1 MSIPHAEDRAS
12 RSESASAR
20 RLVTSLAL
28 VCALAVP
35 PALLPMIGGN
45 VAEAQIRTAPAN
57 LPDLVEKLLPAVVNV
72 ATSQTVKT
80 ASRGNTP
87 GERGNPGN
95 QGNPGGRGQEVPQF
109 PPGSPFEDFFK
120 DFLNRQ
126 GRGDQPAQPRKVQSL
141 GSGFIIDSS
150 GYIVTNNHVVADADE
165 ITVTLHDD
173 TSLKATLV
181 GRDER
186 TDLALLKVESKKPL
200 TAVPWGDS
208 DKSRVGESVVA
219 IGNPFGLGGTVTAG
233 IISARSRDIGSGA
246 YDDFLQTDAS
256 INRGNSGGPMF
267 NINGEVIGINT
278 AIFSPPGQGGGSV
291 GIGFAIPSSEAKP
304 VIEQLKQSGKVRRG
318 WLGVRIQTVTDELAE
333 SLGLDK
339 AKGALVA
346 SVDGPAAKADIQP
359 GDVILKFDGRD
370 VTDMRRLPRMV
381 AETPVD
387 KSVDVQLWRK
397 KQQKTVQ
404 VKVAQLPEE
413 QVASASPRGV
423 PSTRSD
429 ELTALG
435 LHIATVTPELKEKYG
450 LADEATGIVVTE
462 VDSNGAAA
470 EKGVRAGDI
479 IQEVNQ
485 DAVKNPAD
493 VSAKIK
499 AARDQGKKTVLL
511 LINQKGDLRFVAVR
525 IN

>member
-1 MSIPHAEDRAS
+1 MSTPHAEDRAI
-12 RSESASAR
+12 RSGMP
-20 RLVTSLAL
+20 RLLGSLAL
-28 VCALAVP
+28 VGALALTP
-35 PALLPMIGGN
+35 SLAPMVGGLG
-45 VAEAQIRTAPAN
+45 AAQAQVRTAPPN

-72 ATSQTVKT
+72 STSQTVKT
-80 ASRGNTP
+80 ATRTAPGN
-87 GERGNPGN
+87 GPGN
-95 QGNPGGRGQEVPQF
+95 QQPQGRGQEIPQF

-126 GRGDQPAQPRKVQSL
+126 GRGDQPEQPTTPRKVQSL
-141 GSGFIIDSS
+141 GSGFIIDSA
-150 GYIVTNNHVVADADE
+150 GYIVTNNHVIADADE
-165 ITVTLHDD
+165 ISVTLHDD
-173 TSLKATLV
+173 TTLKATLV
-181 GRDER
+181 GHDER
-186 TDLALLKVESKKPL
+186 TDLALLKIDAKKPL

-208 DKSRVGESVVA
+208 DKTRVGESVVA

-267 NINGEVIGINT
+267 NVAGEVIGINT

-304 VIEQLKQSGKVRRG
+304 VIEQLKQTGKVRRG

-333 SLGLDK
+333 TLGLDK

-359 GDVILKFDGRD
+359 GDVIVKFDGRD
-370 VTDMRRLPRMV
+370 VSDMRRLPRMV

-387 KSVDVQLWRK
+387 KTVDVQLWRK
-397 KQQKTVQ
+397 KESKTVQ
-404 VKVAQLPEE
+404 VKVAELPEE
-413 QVASASPRGV
+413 QVASASPRSGA
-423 PSTRSD
+423 PAARPD
-429 ELTALG
+429 EVAALG
-435 LHIATVTPELKEKYG
+435 LKITTLTPELKDKYG
-450 LADEATGIVVTE
+450 LADDAAGLVVTD
-462 VDSNGAAA
+462 VDANGAAA
-470 EKGVRAGDI
+470 EKGVRPGDI

-485 DAVKNPAD
+485 EEVKSPAD
-493 VSAKIK
+493 ISAKIK

-511 LINQKGDLRFVAVR
+511 LVNEKGDLRFIAVR

>member
-1 MSIPHAEDRAS
+1 
-12 RSESASAR
+12 
-20 RLVTSLAL
+20 
-28 VCALAVP
+28 
-35 PALLPMIGGN
+35 
-45 VAEAQIRTAPAN
+45 
-57 LPDLVEKLLPAVVNV
+57 
-72 ATSQTVKT
+72 
-80 ASRGNTP
+80 
-87 GERGNPGN
+87 
-95 QGNPGGRGQEVPQF
+95 
-109 PPGSPFEDFFK
+109 
-120 DFLNRQ
+120 
-126 GRGDQPAQPRKVQSL
+126 
-141 GSGFIIDSS
+141 
-150 GYIVTNNHVVADADE
+150 
-165 ITVTLHDD
+165 
-173 TSLKATLV
+173 
-181 GRDER
+181 
-186 TDLALLKVESKKPL
+186 
-200 TAVPWGDS
+200 
-208 DKSRVGESVVA
+208 
-219 IGNPFGLGGTVTAG
+219 
-233 IISARSRDIGSGA
+233 
-246 YDDFLQTDAS
+246 
-256 INRGNSGGPMF
+256 
-267 NINGEVIGINT
+267 
-278 AIFSPPGQGGGSV
+278 
-291 GIGFAIPSSEAKP
+291 
-304 VIEQLKQSGKVRRG
+304 VRRG

-359 GDVILKFDGRD
+359 GDVILKFDGRE

-404 VKVAQLPEE
+404 VKVAELPEE

-423 PSTRSD
+423 S
-429 ELTALG
+429 ALG

-485 DAVKNPAD
+485 EAVKNPAD

>member
-1 MSIPHAEDRAS
+1 
-12 RSESASAR
+12 
-20 RLVTSLAL
+20 
-28 VCALAVP
+28 
-35 PALLPMIGGN
+35 
-45 VAEAQIRTAPAN
+45 
-57 LPDLVEKLLPAVVNV
+57 
-72 ATSQTVKT
+72 
-80 ASRGNTP
+80 
-87 GERGNPGN
+87 
-95 QGNPGGRGQEVPQF
+95 
-109 PPGSPFEDFFK
+109 
-120 DFLNRQ
+120 
-126 GRGDQPAQPRKVQSL
+126 
-141 GSGFIIDSS
+141 
-150 GYIVTNNHVVADADE
+150 
-165 ITVTLHDD
+165 
-173 TSLKATLV
+173 
-181 GRDER
+181 
-186 TDLALLKVESKKPL
+186 
-200 TAVPWGDS
+200 
-208 DKSRVGESVVA
+208 
-219 IGNPFGLGGTVTAG
+219 
-233 IISARSRDIGSGA
+233 
-246 YDDFLQTDAS
+246 
-256 INRGNSGGPMF
+256 
-267 NINGEVIGINT
+267 
-278 AIFSPPGQGGGSV
+278 
-291 GIGFAIPSSEAKP
+291 
-304 VIEQLKQSGKVRRG
+304 
-318 WLGVRIQTVTDELAE
+318 VTDELAE

-359 GDVILKFDGRD
+359 GDVILKFDGRE

-404 VKVAQLPEE
+404 VKVAELPEE

-429 ELTALG
+429 EVSALG

-485 DAVKNPAD
+485 EAVKNPAD